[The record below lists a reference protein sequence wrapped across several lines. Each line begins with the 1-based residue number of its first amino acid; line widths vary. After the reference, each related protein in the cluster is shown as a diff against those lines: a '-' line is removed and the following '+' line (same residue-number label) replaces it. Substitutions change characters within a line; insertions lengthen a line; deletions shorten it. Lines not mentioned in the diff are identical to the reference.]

1 VEKDSR
7 LLIAGVAIST
17 LICGCATTQ
26 EVVMRNASGQER
38 YCYWEHNYT
47 LSDVGS
53 KDAFNKCINDAG
65 AEGFKKVN

>member
-1 VEKDSR
+1 
-7 LLIAGVAIST
+7 
-17 LICGCATTQ
+17 
-26 EVVMRNASGQER
+26 MRNASGQER

-65 AEGFKKVN
+65 AKGFKKVN